1 MNITYAPQEKEKV
14 VMGTFTFA
22 PRQLRWLRDMN
33 EATGYS
39 KAHILRT
46 VIDAAI
52 RGEVAEIAPPSIAEE
67 REQVPA

>member
-1 MNITYAPQEKEKV
+1 MKFTYAPQEKEKV

-22 PRQLRWLRDMN
+22 PRQLRWLRDVS
-33 EATGYS
+33 ESTGLS
-39 KAHILRT
+39 KGSILRT

-67 REQVPA
+67 RERVTA